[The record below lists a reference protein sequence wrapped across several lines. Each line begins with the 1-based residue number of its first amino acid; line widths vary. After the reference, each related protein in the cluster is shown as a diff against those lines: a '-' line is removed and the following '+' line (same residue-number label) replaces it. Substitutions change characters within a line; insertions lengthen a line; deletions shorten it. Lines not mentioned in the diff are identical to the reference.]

1 MICYQNLLHFWFER
15 VISISRSYK
24 GTPRCGDT
32 KDKFFK
38 RYANRK
44 VRRLPIDE
52 RPKGNA
58 YKKVFCQ
65 YDICDYE
72 TVGTSFEQY
81 WESLVK
87 RWYEWEWKYYK
98 FPDREEAYQE
108 YCRWFIRK

>member
-1 MICYQNLLHFWFER
+1 M
-15 VISISRSYK
+15 SRSYK
-24 GTPRCGDT
+24 HTPRSGDT

-38 RYANRK
+38 KYANRR
-44 VRRLPIDE
+44 VRRLPTDE
-52 RPKGNA
+52 HPLKGKA

-87 RWYEWEWKYYK
+87 RWYNWEWRYAE

>member
-1 MICYQNLLHFWFER
+1 M
-15 VISISRSYK
+15 SRSFK
-24 GTPRCGDT
+24 HTPRSGDT

-58 YKKVFCQ
+58 YKKVFCH

-87 RWYEWEWKYYK
+87 RWYEWEWKYFE
-98 FPDREEAYQE
+98 FPDRDEAYQE
-108 YCRWFIRK
+108 YCRWFLRK

>member
-1 MICYQNLLHFWFER
+1 M
-15 VISISRSYK
+15 SRSYK
-24 GTPRCGDT
+24 RTPRSGDT

-52 RPKGNA
+52 HPKGNT
-58 YKKVFCQ
+58 YKKIFCQ

-87 RWYEWEWKYYK
+87 SWHRWKSECGLPY
-98 FPDREEAYQE
+98 PNRDEAYQE
-108 YCRWFIRK
+108 YCRWFLRK

>member
-1 MICYQNLLHFWFER
+1 M
-15 VISISRSYK
+15 SRSFK
-24 GTPRCGDT
+24 HTPRSGDT

-52 RPKGNA
+52 HPKGNT
-58 YKKVFCQ
+58 YKKVFCH

-72 TVGTSFEQY
+72 TVGISFEQY

-87 RWYEWEWKYYK
+87 RWYNWEWRYSE